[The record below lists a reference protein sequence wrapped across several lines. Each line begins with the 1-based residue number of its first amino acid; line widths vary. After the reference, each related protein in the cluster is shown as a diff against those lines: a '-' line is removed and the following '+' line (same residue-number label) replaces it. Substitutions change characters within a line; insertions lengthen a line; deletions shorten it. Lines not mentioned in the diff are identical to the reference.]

1 MRIKFANLFLS
12 NGGLEG
18 PSGLSVNGEQV
29 IDDAGFFRAL
39 ATVYYARGNDSTS
52 VSFTVTREHASE
64 KAAEVY
70 VLTHRKNVPKEG
82 DLVFYCGFP
91 GDEQQVALL
100 GAVLAGTSAV
110 YLGRTSRLTY
120 TLQGGLPETDSIP
133 EGEEIDDDVTRRGK
147 VSIGNGAAT
156 VSVTFST
163 MTGAPYVTCNVY
175 CPSGGDAIFATVV
188 DGSIT
193 SSGFDVILSGPT
205 PNGDYKL
212 GYVAIV

>member
-18 PSGLSVNGEQV
+18 PSGLSVNGDQV
-29 IDDAGFFRAL
+29 IDDAQFFRAL
-39 ATVYYARGNDSTS
+39 ASVFYARGNDSTS

-70 VLTHRKNVPKEG
+70 VLTHRKNLPKEG

-100 GAVLAGTSAV
+100 GAVLAGTSAS
-110 YLGRTSRLTY
+110 YLGRTSRLSY
-120 TLQGGLPETDSIP
+120 TLQAGLPETDSIP
-133 EGEEIDDDVTRRGK
+133 EGEEIDEDVTRRGK
-147 VSIGNGAAT
+147 VSIADGAST

-163 MTGAPYVTCNVY
+163 MTGTPYVVATVY
-175 CPSGGDAIFATVV
+175 HPSGGDQIFATIQE
-188 DGSIT
+188 DSIT
-193 SSGFDVILSGPT
+193 SSGFSAKLSGPV
-205 PNGDYKL
+205 PSGDYKL
-212 GYVAIV
+212 GYVAIL